1 MDCAGLVYVSSHASF
16 FLIVVQLG
24 RAHLTHVLEYL
35 QLMGVEAFLAHHH
48 AGDVGPP
55 PAWGG
60 IADDGPDAVSSV
72 PLIF

>member
-1 MDCAGLVYVSSHASF
+1 MPSTHQEACRVYK
-16 FLIVVQLG
+16 LILCV
-24 RAHLTHVLEYL
+24 

-60 IADDGPDAVSSV
+60 IADDGPDAPCAVAGTGVACVGWSES
-72 PLIF
+72 